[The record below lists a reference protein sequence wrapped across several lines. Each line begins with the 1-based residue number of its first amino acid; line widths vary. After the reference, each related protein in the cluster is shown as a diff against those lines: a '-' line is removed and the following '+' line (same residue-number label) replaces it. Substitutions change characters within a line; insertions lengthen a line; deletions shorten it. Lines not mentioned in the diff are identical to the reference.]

1 MFLWE
6 AVNCGLPRVGLAC
19 WLAGVEMVLQLVGN
33 TPGACCGRSQPLC
46 QQLPQPTCLP
56 AAALQ
61 GWPSHGAGRRQRS
74 RLHSVLSCAARTG
87 ALAMGQLLLVL
98 SGHKAQLVQSE
109 LGVVG

>member
-1 MFLWE
+1 MLFWE

-33 TPGACCGRSQPLC
+33 MPGARCGRSQPLC

-56 AAALQ
+56 AAAQQ
-61 GWPSHGAGRRQRS
+61 GWLSHRAGRR
-74 RLHSVLSCAARTG
+74 HSVLSCATRTG
-87 ALAMGQLLLVL
+87 ATALGQLLLTL

-109 LGVVG
+109 LSVMG